1 MNQSN
6 PATAPHPLDF
16 VFSAHTVLSTDYP
29 PIEFTVPGL
38 VPEGLTLL
46 VASPKIGKSWFVL
59 GLAVACVTGGYA
71 LGSIKV
77 EQRPVFYLALEDGP
91 RRLKDRLN
99 MIGVSEPRKD
109 FYRLKFLLDLTYTSV
124 DSAIRAYLAEH
135 GAQKPLII
143 VDTLGRARGVHTG
156 NDAYGK
162 DYNDLAR
169 LKRHVDDYPGSS
181 LIIVHHT
188 NKRGSDGDFLG
199 AISGTQ
205 GLAGAADSTLMISR
219 DRGKGQ
225 ARLQVTSREI
235 PEGEY
240 AISFENGAWS
250 LVGNDLK
257 EAAAAARESEQAG
270 VLGDL
275 QTRILEH
282 FNKYPEPHRPKDI
295 AVALGEDPEK
305 VGTYIRRL
313 HEMGRI
319 QRTER
324 GKYAAL
330 PEPGL
335 LDEL

>member
-1 MNQSN
+1 MNQPN
-6 PATAPHPLDF
+6 PATEPHPLDF
-16 VFSAHTVLSTDYP
+16 AFSAHTVLSTDYP

-99 MIGVSEPRKD
+99 MIGVSEPSKD
-109 FYRLKFLLDLTYTSV
+109 FYRLDFLLDLTYTSV
-124 DSAIRAYLAEH
+124 DSAIRAYLAER

-282 FNKYPEPHRPKDI
+282 FNKYPESQDI
-295 AVALGEDPEK
+295 GHVATALNEDKET
-305 VGTYIRRL
+305 VSRYLRRL
-313 HEMGRI
+313 NEAGKL
-319 QRTER
+319 QRAGR
-324 GKYAAL
+324 GKYKAL
-330 PEPGL
+330 PEPSL
-335 LDEL
+335 IDSL